1 MTAIRQEDDRLMR
14 FACRVARADYDLAC
28 ISNHFD
34 RMTIV
39 ANAALLLALA
49 ILATIAWTAFWA
61 SFLPLAAALPLGL
74 LVGAIIFGIDQAIA
88 ASDWEL
94 AGVLRT
100 EAPDNIYWFKATARL
115 IVGFLLSLVTATGA
129 VLWMFG
135 STIEARLQEQR
146 MERNAPVEAEYDN
159 RKSELKSV
167 LIDPVDKELKARQSE
182 RAILQS
188 QVEEAF
194 VQRDNA
200 NRKASQARIEAGRE
214 ADGGLPGYNPGEG
227 PRFREAQRQEVEAAL
242 VAKAAST
249 DVHAW
254 QTRMSKA
261 EQGIE
266 HLTAVLERKQ
276 AEYRVQSLEIA
287 AQKQRDSRWMP
298 ERNDPLMRYIA
309 LHDIKQDPKVGGAA
323 REFHWMMVMV
333 LLTLELSFLIVKYI
347 CAPASV
353 YTVRL
358 IARTKR
364 EAAEVSAEHAR
375 NIDNIHR
382 GRPRGNLR
390 VVGEPM
396 DDRRQ
401 E

>member
-1 MTAIRQEDDRLMR
+1 MTTVRQDDDRLMR
-14 FACRVARADYDLAC
+14 FACRIARADYDLAR

-49 ILATIAWTAFWA
+49 VLATIAWTAFWA

-94 AGVLRT
+94 AGVLRV
-100 EAPDNIYWFKATARL
+100 EAPDNAYWFKASARL
-115 IVGFLLSLVTATGA
+115 VVAFLLSLATATGA
-129 VLWMFG
+129 MLWMFG

-146 MERNAPVEAEYDN
+146 MESNASVEAEYDE
-159 RKSELKSV
+159 RKSELKSI
-167 LIDPVDKELKARQSE
+167 LIDPVDTELKARQSE
-182 RAILQS
+182 RAILQR

-194 VQRDNA
+194 IQRDAA

-214 ADGGLPGYNPGEG
+214 ADGGLPGYMRGEG
-227 PRFREAQRQEVEAAL
+227 PRFREAQRQEAEAAS
-242 VAKAAST
+242 VAKGVST

-266 HLTAVLERKQ
+266 QLTTVLDRKQ
-276 AEYRVQSLEIA
+276 AEYRRQSFELDL
-287 AQKQRDSRWMP
+287 QKQRDSRWMP

-309 LHDIKQDPKVGGAA
+309 LRDIKEDPEVGAA
-323 REFHWMMVMV
+323 AQEFHWMMVMV
-333 LLTLELSFLIVKYI
+333 LLTLELSFLVVKYI

-375 NIDNIHR
+375 NIENIHR

-390 VVGEPM
+390 VVGAQME
-396 DDRRQ
+396 DERH